1 MITRPKT
8 SVQTADVTVVDANGI
23 ENTDFNMYIII
34 GVVGGILVVVGV
46 AVLTFFLIKKKS
58 EARKK
63 IYVKTIAKA

>member
-8 SVQTADVTVVDANGI
+8 SVQTADLTVVDANSI
-23 ENTDFNMYIII
+23 ENTDLKMYITI

-63 IYVKTIAKA
+63 IDVKTSAKA

>member
-1 MITRPKT
+1 
-8 SVQTADVTVVDANGI
+8 VTVIDANSI
-23 ENTDFNMYIII
+23 ENTDLNMYIII

-63 IYVKTIAKA
+63 IDVKTIAKA